1 MQENSSIPGK
11 PEIGTFE
18 AARLIGVS
26 VPTVRA
32 LAERGELAGWR
43 VGRNYKFTYQAV
55 DEFLNR
61 SARPLAAAA

>member
-1 MQENSSIPGK
+1 MHENSQTQTK

-32 LAERGELAGWR
+32 LAERGELPGWR
-43 VGRNYKFTYQAV
+43 IGRNYKFTYQAIS
-55 DEFLNR
+55 EFLNR
-61 SARPLAAAA
+61 SERPLAA

>member
-1 MQENSSIPGK
+1 MQEISSIPGR

-32 LAERGELAGWR
+32 LAERGELPGWR
-43 VGRNYKFTYQAV
+43 IGRNYKFTYQAIS
-55 DEFLNR
+55 EFLNR
-61 SARPLAAAA
+61 SERPLAA